1 MKVDDI
7 PSFHAYRS
15 NEEVARYQSW
25 SNFTMEDAS
34 AFVEGQVNRNPN
46 VPGQWIQLAI
56 RNSETADLLGDCAF
70 CSDEDQPE
78 IVHIGVTIAPD
89 QQCKGLAQRSMHI
102 LFMYI
107 FICMDVWMYG
117 CMYYVSI
124 IMYYLSISMYVCVYV
139 CMYLYERG
147 L

>member
-7 PSFHAYRS
+7 PAFHAYRS

-56 RNSETADLLGDCAF
+56 RNSDTADLLGDCAF

-102 LFMYI
+102 LFMHDYI
-107 FICMDVWMYG
+107 CNFFCM
-117 CMYYVSI
+117 
-124 IMYYLSISMYVCVYV
+124 YV
-139 CMYLYERG
+139 CMYISKILIEYRRT
-147 L
+147 